1 MKNPLRT
8 SDSKTLPL
16 TVSNT
21 GFLLDRLGQ
30 DCHPL
35 QFLRELTQN
44 AIEAIHR
51 TPEKTGEIIW
61 DVDWTSYEL
70 EQPGQLHQPAFLIPT
85 TAIAHWQLRRRRK
98 DRGRD
103 PEPRRPDLSVLER
116 WAGVHDPFVAGP

>member
-1 MKNPLRT
+1 MKASLHS

-44 AIEAIHR
+44 AIEAF
-51 TPEKTGEIIW
+51 T
-61 DVDWTSYEL
+61 V
-70 EQPGQLHQPAFLIPT
+70 
-85 TAIAHWQLRRRRK
+85 RRRRQAK
-98 DRGRD
+98 SSGTSIGC
-103 PEPRRPDLSVLER
+103 PTNWNLECTSCPSPTPVT
-116 WAGVHDPFVAGP
+116 A